1 MKAFVLKEPGVV
13 GWAEVPDPVLTP
25 YGAILRPIAVAPC
38 SSDVHTVF
46 GGGSR
51 KAPNLVLG
59 HECVAEVLEVGEFVQ
74 DFKPGEVVA
83 VPAITPNWRD
93 RGIQECNFKHASAPF
108 SGHQLGRSQPGV
120 FSERFLIP
128 DADTTLAKI
137 PEGVSLEQALMCVDV
152 VTTGFTGAENANIKF
167 GDTVVVMGI
176 GPIGL
181 MAVAGAKLS
190 GASRI
195 LAVGSRPKCVD
206 MAYRFG
212 ATEVLSYKN
221 GDIVAQVMERTGG
234 LGADSVIICGG
245 NDEVFAQAIDMVRY
259 GIGTVSNVNYF
270 GGTGNLPFPKFS
282 GGRGMAGKTIHTE
295 LACGGRVRIE
305 RMLSMVKYGRIEPEL
320 LVTHKLLGLD
330 NIEKALYLMKE
341 KPADLIKVMVTLDD
355 LAGIKR

>member
-1 MKAFVLKEPGVV
+1 MKAFVLKEPGVI
-13 GWAEVPDPVLTP
+13 GWADVPEPILTP
-25 YGAILRPIAVAPC
+25 YGAILKPIAVAPC

-59 HECVAEVLEVGEFVQ
+59 HECVARILEVGELVE
-74 DFKPGEVVA
+74 DFKPGEIVA

-137 PEGVSLEQALMCVDV
+137 PEGVTIEQALMCVDV

-167 GDTVVVMGI
+167 GDTVVVLGI

-195 LAVGSRPKCVD
+195 LAVGSRQKCVET
-206 MAYRFG
+206 AIRFG
-212 ATEVLSYKN
+212 ATEVLNYKN
-221 GDIVAQVMERTGG
+221 GDIVEQVMERTNGV
-234 LGADSVIICGG
+234 GADSVIICGG
-245 NDEVFAQAIDMVRY
+245 QDEAFAQAVDMVRY

-305 RMLSMVKYGRIEPEL
+305 RMLSMVKYKRIEPEV
-320 LVTHKLLGLD
+320 LVTHKFAGFD
-330 NIEKALYLMKE
+330 NIETALYLMKE
-341 KPADLIKVMVTLDD
+341 KPADLIKVMVALEE
-355 LAGIKR
+355 